1 MAWTPSKSYAMIP
14 DGANGP
20 EKGRPMAGTL
30 FFVHGTG
37 VRRQGYERTW
47 EAVQEGARRNRV
59 PAADFVGVS
68 WGAECGVPLDRIA
81 DTLPVVVATREALGV
96 GPPPT
101 EEELTAAQW
110 ALLLD
115 DPLFE
120 LRLAAG
126 ASQGGATTITVGEAR
141 ADQEAVDRLGALAQS
156 PPDLTGTGITAEEVT
171 RAAETVAASAELREA
186 ALAAPSATDPDLVE
200 AIARAVVATV
210 LAGHRLDPVGTEPP
224 AAVSGALRDALVD
237 RVARTL
243 VPVET
248 RGGPVD
254 WFKKRFVEFAS
265 KKVTAVAVDR
275 RGGLMNSSLPG
286 IGDIL
291 FYQRR
296 GDRIRELV
304 VEQLAG
310 RQRPVV
316 AVGHSLGGIVL
327 MDLLTA
333 GQAPPVD
340 LLVTAGSQSPLF
352 FAIDAL
358 GSVRLGE
365 DVPPPF
371 TPWLNIYNRQ
381 DLLSF
386 CAERVFAGIDGI
398 QDQEV
403 DPKVPFPSSHSAY
416 WHDDKVYQLIRD
428 NWPRG

>member
-1 MAWTPSKSYAMIP
+1 
-14 DGANGP
+14 
-20 EKGRPMAGTL
+20 MAGTL

-37 VRRQGYERTW
+37 VRQQGFERTW

-59 PAADFVGVS
+59 PATAFVGAS
-68 WGAECGVPLDRIA
+68 WGTEGGVPLDRIIDA
-81 DTLPVVVATREALGV
+81 LPVEVATREAIGA

-101 EEELTAAQW
+101 KEERIAAEW

-120 LRLAAG
+120 LRLAA
-126 ASQGGATTITVGEAR
+126 ASGQGDSSGITVGVAR
-141 ADQEAVDRLGALAQS
+141 ADQDAVDRLADLAQT
-156 PPDLTGTGITAEEVT
+156 PPDLTGTGLLAEEVT
-171 RAAETVAASAELREA
+171 RAAEGVAGSIELREA
-186 ALAAPSATDPDLVE
+186 ALAAPSPVDPDLVQ
-200 AIARAVVATV
+200 AIARAVVATI
-210 LAGHRLDPVGTEPP
+210 LAAHRLDPAGTEPP
-224 AAVSGALRDALVD
+224 IALNGVVRDKLVD
-237 RVARTL
+237 RVAATL

-248 RGGPVD
+248 RGNVAD

-265 KKVTAVAVDR
+265 RKVTAAVVDR
-275 RGGLMNSSLPG
+275 RAGLMTSSLPG

-296 GDRIRELV
+296 GERIRELV
-304 VEQLAG
+304 AERLTG
-310 RQRPVV
+310 LERPVV

-333 GQAPPVD
+333 DQAPPVD

-358 GSVRLGE
+358 GSLRLGQ

-386 CAERVFAGIDGI
+386 CATRVFRGQDGI
-398 QDQEV
+398 QDEEV
-403 DPKVPFPSSHSAY
+403 DPGVPFPASHSAY
-416 WHDDKVYQLIRD
+416 WHDDKVYEVIHD